1 MYLLF
6 RDHQKHAY
14 TLKEISLTFSKQLKE
29 IPELKTA
36 HPKDLKDLKISFNL
50 SPPLNIYVQMKS
62 IVRTLFI
69 LKINFLF

>member
-14 TLKEISLTFSKQLKE
+14 NLKEIILTFSKQLKE

-36 HPKDLKDLKISFNL
+36 HPKELKALKTSFNL
-50 SPPLNIYVQMKS
+50 
-62 IVRTLFI
+62 
-69 LKINFLF
+69 